1 MYYNTFSIDT
11 IATGVSQKLL
21 SNLMLFLFNSEWS
34 TVTCYTKQIATC
46 TICDIFYRGFIGL
59 LKTVFVSIG
68 QKKYWKNSKINGHS
82 VIKPFFHS
90 SAMKF

>member
-1 MYYNTFSIDT
+1 
-11 IATGVSQKLL
+11 
-21 SNLMLFLFNSEWS
+21 MLFLFNSEWS
-34 TVTCYTKQIATC
+34 TVICYTKQIATC